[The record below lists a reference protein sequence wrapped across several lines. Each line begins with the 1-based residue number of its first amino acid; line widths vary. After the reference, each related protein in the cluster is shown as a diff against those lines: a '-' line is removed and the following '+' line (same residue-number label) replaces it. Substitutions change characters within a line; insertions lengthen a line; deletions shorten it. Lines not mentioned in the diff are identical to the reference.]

1 MYWNNPTIKVQYP
14 SDSDPIQASLHSG
27 AHCLFHDPAVP
38 RHSIRY
44 QQTLQDICDWANA
57 YIQRGG
63 ITAFIN
69 DPRNHYDIANIVKL
83 NMWIADI
90 LQQGIVKP
98 VMLFYDGQ
106 EQLGINNGE
115 SRLRALER
123 VGSITTLNG
132 FISTTTQ
139 HRHLFAHLTEV
150 TTFAQ
155 FAEIC
160 GAEQGQEFQF
170 TLTDPSAP
178 YGIFWYE
185 YNSER
190 TRLVTPGEAT
200 CVATL
205 EQYLTEHPG
214 TLFTPH
220 WFDELVAWDQYGL
233 SFS

>member
-1 MYWNNPTIKVQYP
+1 M
-14 SDSDPIQASLHSG
+14 HSG
-27 AHCLFHDPAVP
+27 AHCLFHDPAVS
-38 RHSIRY
+38 RYSIRY
-44 QQTLQDICDWANA
+44 QQTLQDICAWANDH
-57 YIQRGG
+57 IRRNGV
-63 ITAFIN
+63 TAFVN
-69 DPRNHYDIANIVKL
+69 DQRNHYDIANIVKL

-90 LQQGIVKP
+90 RVQGIVKP

-106 EQLGINNGE
+106 IKFGINNGE

-132 FISTTTQ
+132 FISTAAQ
-139 HRHLFAHLTEV
+139 HRHLFGDLTEV

-155 FAEIC
+155 FAQIC
-160 GAEQGQEFQF
+160 GAEPGQEFQF
-170 TLTDPSAP
+170 TLTDAAAP

-190 TRLVTPGEAT
+190 TRLVTPGQAT

-205 EQYLTEHPG
+205 DQYLTEHPG
-214 TLFTPH
+214 TVFTPA
-220 WFDELVAWDQYGL
+220 WFDDLVAWDQYGL

>member
-1 MYWNNPTIKVQYP
+1 MYWNNPTIKVHWP
-14 SDSDPIQASLHSG
+14 SDQDPIQQSQHGGL
-27 AHCLFHDPAVP
+27 HCLFHDPAVP
-38 RHSIRY
+38 RWSIRY
-44 QQTLQDICDWANA
+44 QQTLQDICNWANS
-57 YIQRGG
+57 YIQRNGVE
-63 ITAFIN
+63 AFVN
-69 DPRNHYDIANIVKL
+69 DQRNHYDIANIVKL

-90 LQQGIVKP
+90 RGQGIVKP

-106 EQLGINNGE
+106 EQYGINNGE

-132 FISTTTQ
+132 FISTTTE
-139 HRHLFAHLTEV
+139 HRDRFAHLTEV
-150 TTFAQ
+150 TSFTQ

-160 GAEQGQEFQF
+160 GAVPGQEFQF
-170 TLTDPSAP
+170 TLTDPAAP

-185 YNSER
+185 YDSER

-205 EQYLTEHPG
+205 EQYLTAHPG
-214 TLFTPH
+214 VEFSPT
-220 WFDELVAWDQYGL
+220 WFDTLVAWDQYGL